1 MKTLSTE
8 YRRQLERTVIEAR
21 DVAEAGARVSL
32 EVLAVQHHEPY
43 GHMGAEQRTL
53 RRRLRA
59 HARQLGD
66 RPDARSGGHGIDH
79 LVHECAYEHWH
90 GMLFARFLAENQ
102 LLIEPQMGVAI
113 TLDECGELAKDEG
126 VDQWMLAA
134 RFAHR
139 MLPQVFRPDHPVFK
153 VQFAREHRLKLEG
166 LVEGVPAEVFATTDS
181 LGWVYQFWQTKK
193 KGEVNAAGNKIGASE
208 LPSVTQLFTEDY
220 MVDFLLDNTLGA
232 WHAGKVFAGNPK
244 LAKNARSEGELRQ
257 AVALPGCP
265 WRYLRFIQSEQ
276 GQWTP
281 AAGIFDGWPKTA
293 NELKCLDPCMGSGH
307 FVVAMFERLVALR
320 LAEEALGEAA
330 AVAAVIR
337 DNLFGLEIDPRC
349 TQIGA
354 FNLALAAWRRV
365 GHCHLP
371 AMNLACSGL
380 VPNAREA
387 DWLAIADD
395 NDKLQRGMERLY
407 WLFQKAAMLGSLI
420 NPRAGKVDLLEAGFH
435 ELQPLLEKALARETN
450 RDDTAH
456 EMAVTAY
463 GLAKAAEILA
473 GQFTLVATNVPYL
486 GRAHQHEVLKDYCDQ
501 THRAARSDLATCFV
515 ERSLYFC
522 SRGASVALVS
532 PQSWLFQ
539 PGYKRLRENL
549 LEEQRWEFLARLGP
563 RAFETIG
570 GEQVNVCLLSLSHCD
585 ADDAHSF
592 AGIDITE
599 RPSASEKSAGLL
611 DGLLSTVLQTRQLK
625 NPDTRIA
632 LEALKSDELLARY
645 AICIQGLATSDDPQF
660 TCFFWE
666 FSHLNNGWEG
676 LMGTVE
682 NTCLGGGRERLI
694 HWEDGAG
701 RYYRHAQV
709 LKAEGRL
716 GGWKSGTAAR
726 GKVGVLV
733 SQMSTM
739 PVTLYSGEFYDHN
752 ASVIVAYD
760 DSKLAAI
767 WAFASSPEFVREVR
781 KLDRSLKPSNSVFV
795 KVPFD
800 LRRWEKVAAEK
811 CPHGLPKPLSSD
823 PTQWIFR
830 GGPKGADQ
838 SLQVAM
844 ARLLGYRWPRQTGSS
859 FPDCPALPSDD
870 LVHLADDDGIV
881 CLPPLNREQPASHR
895 LRELLGKSVGAFDER
910 ALLARSGPA
919 KGSKSAT
926 LEDWLRDEFFEQHC
940 KLFHDRPFI
949 WHIWDGRTRDG
960 FHALVNYHKLA
971 EGDGKGRRLLES
983 LTYSYL
989 GDWIGR
995 QQDGVKRDQGGAE
1008 DRLSAALEL
1017 QKRLIVILEGE
1028 PPFDLFVRW
1037 KPLEDQPIGWEPDIN
1052 DGVRLNIRPFMA
1064 QDIPGGKKG
1073 AGILRVK
1080 PNIHWKKDRGKEPV
1094 REQNQYTW
1102 FWRSGKFT
1110 GERVND
1116 LHFTVAEKRAACDRA
1131 REKQ

>member
-1 MKTLSTE
+1 MKKLSTE

-113 TLDECGELAKDEG
+113 TLDECGKLAKDEG

-139 MLPQVFRPDHPVFK
+139 MLPQVFRPDHPVFE

-193 KGEVNAAGNKIGASE
+193 KGEVNAAGNKIGANE
-208 LPSVTQLFTEDY
+208 LPSVTQLFTDDY

-244 LAKNARSEGELRQ
+244 LAKNARSEGELRK

-320 LAEEALGEAA
+320 LAEEALGQAA

-387 DWLAIADD
+387 DWLAIADN

-407 WLFQKAAMLGSLI
+407 WLFQKAAVLGSLI

-473 GQFTLVATNVPYL
+473 GKFTLVATNVPYL
-486 GRAHQHEVLKDYCDQ
+486 GRANQHEVLKDYCDQ

-539 PGYKRLRENL
+539 PGYKRLRATL

-599 RPSASEKSAGLL
+599 RSNSSEKSAGLL

-632 LEALKSDELLARY
+632 LEALKSDELLGRY

-701 RYYRHAQV
+701 RYYRHAQA

-752 ASVIVAYD
+752 ASVIVAHD
-760 DSKLAAI
+760 DSRLAAI
-767 WAFASSPEFVREVR
+767 WAFASSPEFVKEVR

-800 LRRWEKVAAEK
+800 LKRWQKVAAEK

-823 PTQWIFR
+823 PTQWIFS
-830 GGPKGADQ
+830 GEPKGADQ

-844 ARLLGYRWPRQTGSS
+844 AQLLGYRWPRQTGSS

-881 CLPPLNREQPASHR
+881 CLPPLNREQPAGHR

-971 EGDGKGRRLLES
+971 EGNGKGRRLLES

-1017 QKRLIVILEGE
+1017 QKRLIAILEGE

-1094 REQNQYTW
+1094 REEGHYTW
-1102 FWRSGKFT
+1102 FWRSGQFT

-1116 LHFTVAEKRAACDRA
+1116 LHLTVAEKRAACDRA